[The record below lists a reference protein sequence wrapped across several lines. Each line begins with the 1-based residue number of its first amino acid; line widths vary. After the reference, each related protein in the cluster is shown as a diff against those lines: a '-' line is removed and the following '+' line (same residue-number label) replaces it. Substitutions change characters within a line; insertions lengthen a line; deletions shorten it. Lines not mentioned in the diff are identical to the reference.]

1 MECISVING
10 RDLTVC
16 TTRWLFLVNTSRCV
30 WTVRLQDITIIGKF
44 SPGQLSRKLKRAL
57 SIVIKCTW

>member
-16 TTRWLFLVNTSRCV
+16 TTRWLFLVNTSNNSGV
-30 WTVRLQDITIIGKF
+30 WAVRLQDITIIGKF
-44 SPGQLSRKLKRAL
+44 SPGQLSRKLKEL
-57 SIVIKCTW
+57 SA